1 MNSDAV
7 SPIHPLVE
15 AAARLVEETKDLRFG
30 PPISHVYHPL
40 VYAWEPHRVYLERF
54 GGAPKDIL
62 LVGMNPGPYG
72 MAQTG
77 IPFGD
82 VTMVREWMGI
92 EVPVGRPENEHP
104 RRPVLGF
111 ACPRGEVSGT
121 RLWGWARQRYGEPAQ
136 FFARFFVY
144 NYCPSCFMENSGRNL
159 TPDKLPAREREPL
172 FAACNRALRAV
183 VAHFRPRFVIGV
195 GHFAESRVR
204 AALTD
209 YRGTIGRI
217 AHPSPASPA
226 ANRNWAA
233 IAEEAFR
240 ACGVEL

>member
-1 MNSDAV
+1 MNADAV
-7 SPIHPLVE
+7 SPIRPLVE
-15 AAARLVEETKDLRFG
+15 AAARLADETKVLRFG

-40 VYAWEPHRVYLERF
+40 VYAWEPYRVYLERF
-54 GGAPKDIL
+54 GVAPKDIL

-92 EVPVGRPENEHP
+92 EASVGRPDNEHP

-121 RLWGWARQRYGEPAQ
+121 RLWGWARQRYGDPER

-144 NYCPSCFMENSGRNL
+144 NYCPSCFMERSGRNL
-159 TPDKLPAREREPL
+159 TPDKLPRRERGPL
-172 FAACNRALRAV
+172 FAACDCALRAV
-183 VAHFRPRFVIGV
+183 VAHFSPRFVIGV
-195 GHFAESRVR
+195 GQFAESRVR
-204 AALTD
+204 TALPG
-209 YRGTIGRI
+209 YRGTIARI
-217 AHPSPASPA
+217 PHPSPASPA
-226 ANRNWAA
+226 ANRDWAA

-240 ACGVEL
+240 ACGVIL